1 MPYTGS
7 PLTPDPNK
15 KYSFS
20 FHNDIKNEKNNVR
33 KSANPQNL
41 KDEIMNNKEIK
52 DLLNKYEM
60 LFYHNFISILFLFS
74 SLSYVFFVWII
85 FFFLIW
91 ILLSSSFYSWIIL
104 FIIIYFNILIYLI
117 YYN

>member
-1 MPYTGS
+1 M
-7 PLTPDPNK
+7 TPDANK

-20 FHNDIKNEKNNVR
+20 FHNDIKNEKNKVR

-52 DLLNKYEM
+52 DLFNKYEM

-74 SLSYVFFVWII
+74 SLFYVF
-85 FFFLIW
+85 LPG
-91 ILLSSSFYSWIIL
+91 
-104 FIIIYFNILIYLI
+104 
-117 YYN
+117 